1 MRHDW
6 YGWYTAHGTRH
17 ATAVLPVNVPF
28 QFPGM
33 AQSQSQSRSQLQ
45 LQLQS
50 GGCRAGTSMSS
61 LWHAIWIEQVSAS
74 WGNNVGVEAFGP
86 FLPGTDNALKTQN
99 INTLTPS
106 FLSGCRKQTTQHSRI
121 HTHTHMV
128 TQINLSGRYG
138 GKTPCW
144 IIQVDA
150 ISRHNARYA
159 PPSLHSTENGNGSGN
174 NAGTHYQRLASNPAD
189 EVAIQSH
196 KHVQRGRKVAAKLQS
211 MRCHWQR
218 RQRQQQRWRFLCS
231 ARQNE
236 NENGTGRLDGTARVI
251 PPTQRRPAPYGL
263 PFCFPA
269 ILVPTLHS
277 SLVARRSLFVF
288 HLHAKFK
295 HQHKN
300 AIFIAQ
306 HFSTPA
312 ANIFAGFYYYNSFLF
327 LLYFLVLLLFSF
339 LFSLLYC
346 CLFDSDCCCCR
357 CWLLPYIVFI

>member
-1 MRHDW
+1 
-6 YGWYTAHGTRH
+6 
-17 ATAVLPVNVPF
+17 
-28 QFPGM
+28 
-33 AQSQSQSRSQLQ
+33 
-45 LQLQS
+45 
-50 GGCRAGTSMSS
+50 
-61 LWHAIWIEQVSAS
+61 
-74 WGNNVGVEAFGP
+74 
-86 FLPGTDNALKTQN
+86 
-99 INTLTPS
+99 
-106 FLSGCRKQTTQHSRI
+106 
-121 HTHTHMV
+121 MV

-251 PPTQRRPAPYGL
+251 PPTQRRPAPVGL

-312 ANIFAGFYYYNSFLF
+312 ANIFAGFYYYNSFFF